1 MEPYFKDPPR
11 RREVL
16 PLGDREQRRKYLASL
31 YDEDQN
37 QFNWYLDYSKKHPE
51 LWYIFFNTFIIDRLI
66 IKFKSNY

>member
-51 LWYIFFNTFIIDRLI
+51 L
-66 IKFKSNY
+66 